1 MDQIVHPLINN
12 ESQIYTELFKMH
24 MDNLKS
30 LLKLS
35 FIEEIPPKLFY
46 FLVTHFKEA
55 KYVYQAT
62 ERDFNFALSLFKSTG
77 GNYKGDIYG
86 LLHKNNNIA
95 QSQLNRTL
103 DWLDIDGNAV
113 LTIFEDDYPELLK
126 KLPDPPVL
134 LYLSG
139 KKQTLKKPCIAI
151 VGSRKSSYQSN
162 FTSRSFAK
170 GIANNNYCVVSGL
183 ARGIDSN
190 AHIGALSSQKDL
202 STIAVL
208 GSGLD
213 IIYPKENV
221 ELAEQVK
228 SNGLLISEFGLG
240 SDPKPFHFPARN
252 RIIAGLSLGVV
263 VVEAAQ
269 KSGSLYTAELA
280 MANGRDVFAVPGSV
294 LTNAHKG
301 CHNLIQQGAM
311 LADSAEFVMN
321 NIAWGAENIEI
332 HNTLGYSEITLS
344 PHPLDSIGE
353 QEFTINDLRKALDMP
368 LDSAIEQL
376 VLWETEGRITRLST
390 GNYQK
395 SYVC

>member
-1 MDQIVHPLINN
+1 M
-12 ESQIYTELFKMH
+12 
-24 MDNLKS
+24 
-30 LLKLS
+30 
-35 FIEEIPPKLFY
+35 
-46 FLVTHFKEA
+46 
-55 KYVYQAT
+55 
-62 ERDFNFALSLFKSTG
+62 
-77 GNYKGDIYG
+77 
-86 LLHKNNNIA
+86 
-95 QSQLNRTL
+95 
-103 DWLDIDGNAV
+103 
-113 LTIFEDDYPELLK
+113 
-126 KLPDPPVL
+126 
-134 LYLSG
+134 
-139 KKQTLKKPCIAI
+139 
-151 VGSRKSSYQSN
+151 
-162 FTSRSFAK
+162 
-170 GIANNNYCVVSGL
+170 
-183 ARGIDSN
+183 
-190 AHIGALSSQKDL
+190 
-202 STIAVL
+202 

-395 SYVC
+395 SYIC